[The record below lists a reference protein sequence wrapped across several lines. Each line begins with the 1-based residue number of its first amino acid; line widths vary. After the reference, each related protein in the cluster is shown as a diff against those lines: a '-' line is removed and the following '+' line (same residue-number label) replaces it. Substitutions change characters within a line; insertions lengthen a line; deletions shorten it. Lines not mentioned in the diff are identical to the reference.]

1 MQDVSLTAT
10 TLPRPRLRLRGL
22 IREILDTLI
31 LIGAIYALVNLAT
44 VRFIVDGHS
53 MEPNFASDQ
62 VLVIS
67 RVNYLLNPPQRGDI
81 IVFNPPNQPADEPP
95 YIKRVIGTPGEVVEI
110 RNTLVYVNGEELN
123 EPYIKEACRPSRCP
137 DNQWELGPN
146 QYFMMGDNRNN
157 SSDSRVFGPVMLDR
171 VIGEA
176 LVRYWPV
183 DKWGLVNHIAFSEVA
198 K

>member
-10 TLPRPRLRLRGL
+10 TLPRPRLHLRGL

-53 MEPNFASDQ
+53 MEPNFSTDQ
-62 VLVIS
+62 VLVVS
-67 RVNYLLNPPQRGDI
+67 RVDYLLTPPQRGDI
-81 IVFNPPNQPADEPP
+81 IVFNPPNQPPDEPP
-95 YIKRVIGTPGEVVEI
+95 YIKRVIGLPGEVVEI
-110 RNTLVYVNGEELN
+110 RDTQVYVDGRPLN

-137 DNQWELGPN
+137 DNQWQLGPN

-157 SSDSRVFGPVMLDR
+157 SSDSRVFGPVGLDR

-176 LVRYWPV
+176 LVRYWPI
-183 DKWGLVNHIAFSEVA
+183 DKWGVVKDIAYPQEA
-198 K
+198 N